1 MEFETERI
9 CLNQLVESRKEDFSV
24 EDNIIIPDVKPD
36 ILSTINSSG
45 NVYLYKKELSNGKLR
60 LDGGILV
67 NIMYVS
73 DDESGTR
80 GLNTIVDF
88 SKSFDIVNIEDE
100 YDCEC
105 KVSIKDIECKILNGR
120 KININVNLNA
130 DIKLYSNNEFNI
142 IQSSGELS
150 RAQMISKS
158 YMINSLKGKG
168 ETLSI
173 AKDTISLEKQIADI
187 LDTTISVKNKD
198 IKISYNK
205 VLSKADVLLEIMYTL
220 EDGSID
226 VSSVSIPIMGFID
239 ITGVSDDDTCITD
252 YEVKNINIKPNSV
265 DQDSINVEIEYV
277 IYCRAY
283 ESKEINIIEDIY
295 SPEEDI
301 RVKQENVDI
310 IKNKRIIRDMINVK
324 NTLNIPD
331 IANSKVYMIKLNPSI
346 TKKDISSS
354 RLTVNG
360 EMDVQVFFYSN
371 LSNQMETR
379 YEKIP
384 FSYETK
390 LDVLDKNNIADIDI
404 EIASKSIDI
413 MPDSRCGIN
422 VEMNLLIDT
431 CGKESVNIVSD
442 VDIQPVASDV
452 RSSSLVIYYVK
463 KGDTLWKIAKR
474 FRSTVEEIMNV
485 NNIENP
491 DKLSIGEQLFIPKY
505 VHARIS

>member
-88 SKSFDIVNIEDE
+88 SKSFDIVNIENE

-252 YEVKNINIKPNSV
+252 YEIKNINIKPNSV
-265 DQDSINVEIEYV
+265 DQDSI
-277 IYCRAY
+277 
-283 ESKEINIIEDIY
+283 
-295 SPEEDI
+295 
-301 RVKQENVDI
+301 
-310 IKNKRIIRDMINVK
+310 
-324 NTLNIPD
+324 T
-331 IANSKVYMIKLNPSI
+331 
-346 TKKDISSS
+346 
-354 RLTVNG
+354 
-360 EMDVQVFFYSN
+360 
-371 LSNQMETR
+371 
-379 YEKIP
+379 
-384 FSYETK
+384 
-390 LDVLDKNNIADIDI
+390 
-404 EIASKSIDI
+404 
-413 MPDSRCGIN
+413 
-422 VEMNLLIDT
+422 
-431 CGKESVNIVSD
+431 
-442 VDIQPVASDV
+442 
-452 RSSSLVIYYVK
+452 
-463 KGDTLWKIAKR
+463 
-474 FRSTVEEIMNV
+474 
-485 NNIENP
+485 
-491 DKLSIGEQLFIPKY
+491 
-505 VHARIS
+505 